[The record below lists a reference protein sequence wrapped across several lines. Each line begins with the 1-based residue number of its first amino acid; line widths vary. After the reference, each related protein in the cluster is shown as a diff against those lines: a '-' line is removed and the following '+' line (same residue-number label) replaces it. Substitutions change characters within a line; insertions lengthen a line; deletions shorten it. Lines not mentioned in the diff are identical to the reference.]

1 MNVCIAYTSRD
12 EMTMAV
18 RDICDGV
25 KQDKLEISY

>member
-18 RDICDGV
+18 KDICNGV
-25 KQDKLEISY
+25 RLDELEIS